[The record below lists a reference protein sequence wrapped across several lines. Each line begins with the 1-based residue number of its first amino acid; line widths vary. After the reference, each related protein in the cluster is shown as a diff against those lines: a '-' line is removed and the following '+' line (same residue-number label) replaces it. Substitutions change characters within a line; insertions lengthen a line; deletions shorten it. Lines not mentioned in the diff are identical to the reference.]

1 MAAIRR
7 NPAAVGQDRLDT
19 VKDRLDTVK
28 DRLEIVGE
36 GPTRNRGRGTRSKS
50 WERDPLEIVM
60 AGRVPATRPQPAGPP
75 RRLYNRQCVGG
86 RDTPGHDGES
96 A

>member
-50 WERDPLEIVM
+50 SWPGVSRPPAPSRRGRRGGCTTANAWV
-60 AGRVPATRPQPAGPP
+60 AGTRPAMTE
-75 RRLYNRQCVGG
+75 R
-86 RDTPGHDGES
+86 